1 VTRLQTCYRHN
12 AFSAGALLA
21 ACLLLSACQPAGSL
35 SPLSQQARVL
45 AFGDSL
51 TYGYGVGSDYAY
63 PAVLSKLIDREVL
76 NAGISGELSAEGLER
91 LPGLLDRWR
100 PELVIICHGGN
111 DILRRM
117 NSEQTERNLRKMISM
132 ARDRGIGVV
141 VIAVPTFGL
150 FPKAAAYYEG
160 IAEDAQVPVEMD
172 ILAALVSDNSKKS
185 DQVHFN
191 QAGYREMAE
200 AVLNLLSKEG
210 AI

>member
-1 VTRLQTCYRHN
+1 LQTCYRHN

-132 ARDRGIGVV
+132 ARDRGIGGV